1 MVGTKNISKRG
12 KTSGIH
18 SVGDGIE
25 PFPVFSSSCKDVI
38 QIQKNKRKKDRETCL
53 TLKEGILCVCRI
65 KSEQGCK
72 HSGNTFIGQLLPFV
86 RPVGLAEGD
95 EVGIV

>member
-1 MVGTKNISKRG
+1 MVGSKNISTRG

-38 QIQKNKRKKDRETCL
+38 QIQKIKERKIIVSAREYYLVSSCPL
-53 TLKEGILCVCRI
+53 LSSRLFWLRHLVFFLHVGGLRI
-65 KSEQGCK
+65 SQIFRG
-72 HSGNTFIGQLLPFV
+72 
-86 RPVGLAEGD
+86 
-95 EVGIV
+95 